1 MERRPLA
8 AAAVVA
14 GGLLAVLL
22 GPGLVTLL
30 RDRLHYQCASDSPDP
45 ERAGWMCVDGI
56 GYLAAGFPPL
66 VVAALV
72 VLAGLLLVLAARVRI
87 QIQIPLAV
95 LALLSVG
102 VGLAGSWH
110 AVATEQRPVPVG
122 VVRTDFWIEAVLP
135 SAIVAVSALV
145 LMVVGLVVRGRAGVI
160 LTSAAAGG
168 ILLATVLQPGLALS
182 TMPALGLVVASAVSA
197 PQEE

>member
-8 AAAVVA
+8 AATVA
-14 GGLLAVLL
+14 LGGLLAVLL

-72 VLAGLLLVLAARVRI
+72 VLAGLLLVLAARVR
-87 QIQIPLAV
+87 IQIPLAV